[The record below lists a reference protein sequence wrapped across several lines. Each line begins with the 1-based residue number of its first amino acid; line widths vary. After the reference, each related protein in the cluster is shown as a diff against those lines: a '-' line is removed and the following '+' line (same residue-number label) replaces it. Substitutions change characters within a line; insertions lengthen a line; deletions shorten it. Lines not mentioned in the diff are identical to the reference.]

1 MNPVIVINVNMAS
14 KGHESG
20 RLVSSCSNITWYDHP
35 GNGNNPWEPC
45 NNILNAELSGFHY
58 DRRFADNSTIPPVLD
73 FSRRS
78 GLPERPV
85 IEYKDRLLT
94 YITHSYLDESR
105 EYFNGKHLVVLHKD
119 LDRFMNTS
127 WKFRV
132 GKTKRL
138 VSELYTEEQ
147 IVEMLNSIY
156 DNYKDNITE
165 DDFVIESIDEL
176 FDQDIFKNMCNKLE
190 LEFNEDRYIQVKRFI
205 NANTLIN

>member
-1 MNPVIVINVNMAS
+1 
-14 KGHESG
+14 
-20 RLVSSCSNITWYDHP
+20 
-35 GNGNNPWEPC
+35 
-45 NNILNAELSGFHY
+45 
-58 DRRFADNSTIPPVLD
+58 
-73 FSRRS
+73 
-78 GLPERPV
+78 
-85 IEYKDRLLT
+85 LLT

-147 IVEMLNSIY
+147 IVEMLDSIY
-156 DNYKDNITE
+156 NNYKDNITE

-176 FDQDIFKNMCNKLE
+176 FDQDTFKNMCNKLE

-205 NANTLIN
+205 NANAPVK

>member
-1 MNPVIVINVNMAS
+1 MNPVIVIYVNMAS
-14 KGHESG
+14 KGHLIG

-147 IVEMLNSIY
+147 IVEMLDSIY
-156 DNYKDNITE
+156 NNYKDNITE

-176 FDQDIFKNMCNKLE
+176 FDQDTFKNMCNKLE

-205 NANTLIN
+205 NANAPVK

>member
-14 KGHESG
+14 KGHQIG

-94 YITHSYLDESR
+94 YSYLDESR

-147 IVEMLNSIY
+147 IVEMLDSIY
-156 DNYKDNITE
+156 NNYKDNITE

-176 FDQDIFKNMCNKLE
+176 FDQDTFKNMCNKLE

-205 NANTLIN
+205 NANAPVK